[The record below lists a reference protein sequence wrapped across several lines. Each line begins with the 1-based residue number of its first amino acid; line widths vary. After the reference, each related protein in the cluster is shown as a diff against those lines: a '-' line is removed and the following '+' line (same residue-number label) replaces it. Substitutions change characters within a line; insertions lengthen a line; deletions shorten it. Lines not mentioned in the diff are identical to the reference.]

1 MRKVFII
8 GCLSLISLVVLS
20 QKKVT
25 KVVKKAPIKTTA
37 KAVVNPTPI
46 QAPLKLWYDV
56 PAQYFE
62 ESLVLGNGQQGATVF
77 GGIST
82 DKIYLND
89 LTLWSGE
96 PVNANMSPNAYKNLP
111 AVREALAEKNYKKAQ
126 SLVKKLQGKFS
137 E

>member
-8 GCLSLISLVVLS
+8 GCLSVISLAVSS
-20 QKKVT
+20 QKKVVKT
-25 KVVKKAPIKTTA
+25 VKKTPIKVTPKIVVTA
-37 KAVVNPTPI
+37 SPI
-46 QAPLKLWYDV
+46 QSPLKLWYDA

-96 PVNANMSPNAYKNLP
+96 PVDPYMNANAYKNLP
-111 AVREALAEKNYKKAQ
+111 AVREALAEKNYKKFLMRYLI
-126 SLVKKLQGKFS
+126 LVQF
-137 E
+137 